1 MLCGACD
8 AHRPEAPAAESLL
21 KVGVVLECEAI
32 AGKDKLRR
40 LTVDVGAGGDDP
52 VVVVTNAPNV
62 AAGSRV
68 VIAMVRGGDL
78 TQARIAGIL
87 TAAVIDSGGGHSKG
101 WHRGD
106 CHQEDVGGRSGELRH
121 GLLRSD
127 AKLEWW
133 RSLHSCAAARL
144 VCTGCPTTV
153 GEASPGRGSLTNCL
167 VAAGGSPRL
176 AVWGSSCRCI
186 VFFPFP
192 LRLTALARLARSSQ
206 RALVTRKESKSRL
219 L

>member
-78 TQARIAGIL
+78 TQARIAIIL
-87 TAAVIDSGGGHSKG
+87 TAAVI
-101 WHRGD
+101 
-106 CHQEDVGGRSGELRH
+106 L
-121 GLLRSD
+121 
-127 AKLEWW
+127 
-133 RSLHSCAAARL
+133 
-144 VCTGCPTTV
+144 
-153 GEASPGRGSLTNCL
+153 
-167 VAAGGSPRL
+167 
-176 AVWGSSCRCI
+176 
-186 VFFPFP
+186 
-192 LRLTALARLARSSQ
+192 
-206 RALVTRKESKSRL
+206 
-219 L
+219 